1 MEILAILDEYIEQ
14 LSNIASLDDDEKDA
28 LIEDVTRGVLNSD
41 DLNTLALDYY
51 HSDNP
56 DYIADARKLR
66 AKLQFER
73 ASLID
78 ADEKAKQDER
88 IASEQRELEKLRLQV
103 ELAKGQITIQNTN
116 HNENNNNNTI
126 SITFD
131 NVRDN
136 VNAMT
141 SLPEEEI
148 RDVLNK
154 IDKLEKI
161 VKSTDGKSKKWSNAK
176 EIIKWIAD
184 KGADV
189 GIALLPLLLKI
200 S

>member
-1 MEILAILDEYIEQ
+1 MEMLALLDKYIEQ
-14 LSNIASLDDDEKDA
+14 LSNIVRLEDDEKDA
-28 LIEDVTRGVLNSD
+28 LIEDVTRIILNSD
-41 DLNTLALDYY
+41 DLNSLVLDYY

-56 DYIADARKLR
+56 DYIADARKLK
-66 AKLQFER
+66 AKLMFTR

-78 ADEKAKQDER
+78 ANEEAKKEEK
-88 IASEQRELEKLRLQV
+88 IASEQRELERLRLQV
-103 ELAKGQITIQNTN
+103 ELSKGQITIQNTN
-116 HNENNNNNTI
+116 HNENNNNSSI

-148 RDVLNK
+148 KDIRNK
-154 IDKLEKI
+154 IDELENI
-161 VKSTDGKSKKWSNAK
+161 VKSTESKSKKWSNAK

-184 KGADV
+184 KGVDV
-189 GIALLPLLLKI
+189 GLALLPLLLKI